1 MKNNIVFLPERA
13 TKGSSFQAIE
23 NKLFLR
29 TGCSGKLEIASK
41 NKLGFLKRKFVTK
54 IVFSCQTRMMLKL
67 FKENIRIA
75 FGSIRTQLLR
85 TILTVLIIAIGIT
98 ALVSI
103 LTVVSAL
110 ENTISSDFASMGAN
124 TFNINQYEN
133 EVRNNG
139 GQERKII
146 NPIIS
151 YPEAV
156 AFKNKYNYPFTETSL
171 SFKATSVAEV
181 KFGAIK
187 TDPENSIV
195 GVDEHFMTNSGL
207 ETSAGR
213 NFTGFDIDN
222 NAYVCIVGSDF
233 EKGLLKDVNP
243 IDKVISIR
251 GARFRVI
258 GVLKEKGSTFGNSQD
273 LRILI
278 PIQVARSLFTAPN
291 INYTMSIM
299 VSKKELL
306 DQAIDNAT
314 STMRRVRKLSP
325 IKDNNFGVVRSDD
338 LINRILGIT
347 KYLGLASWLIGIITV
362 LGSSIALMNIM
373 IVSVTERT
381 REIGVRKALG
391 AKKTTIAFQFFI
403 ETLLIGQLG
412 GLVGIIFGI
421 LIGFGIATAMSF
433 VFVIPWGAIM
443 AAFITSFI
451 VAIVSGLY
459 PAVKAAKLDPI
470 EALRYE

>member
-1 MKNNIVFLPERA
+1 
-13 TKGSSFQAIE
+13 
-23 NKLFLR
+23 
-29 TGCSGKLEIASK
+29 
-41 NKLGFLKRKFVTK
+41 
-54 IVFSCQTRMMLKL
+54 MLKL

-75 FGSIRTQLLR
+75 LGSIKTQLLR

-98 ALVSI
+98 ALVGI
-103 LTVVSAL
+103 LTVVAAL

-124 TFNINQYEN
+124 TFNVNQYEN
-133 EVRNNG
+133 TARRQG
-139 GQERKII
+139 GEERKII

-156 AFKNKYNYPFTETSL
+156 AFKNKYKYPFTETSL
-171 SFKATSVAEV
+171 SFTATTTAEV
-181 KFGAIK
+181 KYEGAK
-187 TDPENSIV
+187 TDPENAIV
-195 GVDEHFMTNSGL
+195 GVDEYFMTNSGL
-207 ETSAGR
+207 ETSSGR
-213 NFTGFDIDN
+213 NFTGFDIQN
-222 NAYVCIVGSDF
+222 NAYVCVVGSDF

-258 GVLKEKGSTFGNSQD
+258 GVLKEKGATFGNKQD

-291 INYTMSIM
+291 INYTTSVM
-299 VSKKELL
+299 VSRKELL
-306 DQAIDNAT
+306 DQAIDNAI
-314 STMRRVRKLSP
+314 STMRSVRKLSP
-325 IKDNNFGVVRSDD
+325 VKDNNFGVVRSDD

-362 LGSSIALMNIM
+362 FGSSIALMNIM

-391 AKKTTIAFQFFI
+391 AKKTTIAVQFFI

-421 LIGFGIATAMSF
+421 LIGFGIATAVDF
-433 VFVIPWGAIM
+433 VFVIPWGAIL
-443 AAFITSFI
+443 AAFITSFL
-451 VAIVSGLY
+451 VAIFSGLY
-459 PAVKAAKLDPI
+459 PAVKAAVLDPI

>member
-1 MKNNIVFLPERA
+1 
-13 TKGSSFQAIE
+13 
-23 NKLFLR
+23 
-29 TGCSGKLEIASK
+29 
-41 NKLGFLKRKFVTK
+41 
-54 IVFSCQTRMMLKL
+54 MMLNL
-67 FKENIRIA
+67 FKENVRIA
-75 FGSIRTQLLR
+75 IGSIRTQLLR
-85 TILTVLIIAIGIT
+85 TTLTVLIIAIGIT
-98 ALVSI
+98 ALVGI

-133 EVRNNG
+133 TTRRRGE
-139 GQERKII
+139 EREII

-156 AFKNKYNYPFTETSL
+156 AFKNKYKYPFTETSL
-171 SFKATSVAEV
+171 SFTATSAAEV
-181 KFGAIK
+181 KFEATK
-187 TDPENSIV
+187 TDPEISVV
-195 GVDEHFMTNSGL
+195 GVDEHFITNSGL
-207 ETSAGR
+207 ETKLGR
-213 NFTGFDIDN
+213 NFNGFDISN
-222 NAYVCIVGSDF
+222 NTYSCIVGSDF
-233 EKGLLKDVNP
+233 EKGLLKDINP
-243 IDKVISIR
+243 IDKIISIR
-251 GARFRVI
+251 GARFKVI
-258 GVLKEKGSTFGNSQD
+258 GMLKEKGSTFGNSQD
-273 LRILI
+273 LRVLI

-325 IKDNNFGVVRSDD
+325 LKDNNFGVVRSDD

-347 KYLGLASWLIGIITV
+347 KYLGLASWLIGIITI

-391 AKKTTIAFQFFI
+391 AKKSTVAFQFFI

-412 GLVGIIFGI
+412 GLMGIIFGI
-421 LIGFGIATAMSF
+421 LIGYGIASAMSF
-433 VFVIPWGAIM
+433 AFVIPWGAIF
-443 AAFITSFI
+443 AAFLTSFI
-451 VAIVSGLY
+451 VAIISGLY
-459 PAVKAAKLDPI
+459 PAIKASTLDPI

>member
-1 MKNNIVFLPERA
+1 
-13 TKGSSFQAIE
+13 
-23 NKLFLR
+23 
-29 TGCSGKLEIASK
+29 
-41 NKLGFLKRKFVTK
+41 
-54 IVFSCQTRMMLKL
+54 MMLKL

-75 FGSIRTQLLR
+75 FGSIKTQLLR

-98 ALVSI
+98 ALVGI
-103 LTVVSAL
+103 LTVVTAL
-110 ENTISSDFASMGAN
+110 ENTVSTNFASMGAN

-133 EVRNNG
+133 TVRNRG
-139 GQERKII
+139 GNEREVI

-156 AFKNKYNYPFTETSL
+156 AFKNKYKYPFTETSL
-171 SFKATSVAEV
+171 SFTATSKAEV
-181 KFGAIK
+181 KYLDQK
-187 TDPENSIV
+187 TDPEITIV
-195 GVDEHFMTNSGL
+195 GVDEHFIGNSGL
-207 ETSAGR
+207 EINSGR
-213 NFTGFDIDN
+213 SFNQFDIDN
-222 NAYVCIVGSDF
+222 NTYSCVVGSDF

-243 IDKVISIR
+243 IDKIISIR
-251 GARFRVI
+251 GARFKVI

-273 LRILI
+273 LRVLI

-291 INYTMSIM
+291 INYTMSVM

-306 DQAIDNAT
+306 DEAVDNAT
-314 STMRRVRKLSP
+314 STMRRVRKLNP
-325 IKDNNFGVVRSDD
+325 VRDNNFGIGRSDD

-347 KYLGLASWLIGIITV
+347 KYLGWASWIISIITI

-391 AKKTTIAFQFFI
+391 ATKITISVQFFI
-403 ETLLIGQLG
+403 ETLLIGQIG
-412 GLVGIIFGI
+412 GLVGIVLGI
-421 LIGFGIATAMSF
+421 LIGFAFAAAMSF
-433 VFVIPWGAIM
+433 AFVIPWMAIF
-443 AAFITSFI
+443 AAFGTSFM

-459 PAVKAAKLDPI
+459 PAIKASKLDPI

>member
-1 MKNNIVFLPERA
+1 
-13 TKGSSFQAIE
+13 
-23 NKLFLR
+23 
-29 TGCSGKLEIASK
+29 
-41 NKLGFLKRKFVTK
+41 
-54 IVFSCQTRMMLKL
+54 MLNL
-67 FKENIRIA
+67 FKENVKIA
-75 FGSIRTQLLR
+75 IGSVRTQLLR

-98 ALVSI
+98 ALVGI
-103 LTVVSAL
+103 LTVVAAL
-110 ENTISSDFASMGAN
+110 ENTLSADFASMGAN

-133 EVRNNG
+133 TTRNRGNE
-139 GQERKII
+139 EREII

-156 AFKNKYNYPFTETSL
+156 AFQDKFKYPFTETSL
-171 SFKATSVAEV
+171 SFTATSRAEV
-181 KFGAIK
+181 KYEANE
-187 TDPENSIV
+187 TDPEITVV
-195 GVDEHFMTNSGL
+195 GVDENFIPNSGL
-207 ETSAGR
+207 ETSLGR
-213 NFTGFDIDN
+213 NFNGFDIDN
-222 NAYVCIVGSDF
+222 NTYMCVVGSDF

-243 IDKVISIR
+243 INKIISIR
-251 GARFRVI
+251 GAKFKVI

-273 LRILI
+273 LRVLI

-291 INYTMSIM
+291 INYSLSVM
-299 VSKKELL
+299 VNKKELL
-306 DQAIDNAT
+306 EQAIDNAT

-325 IKDNNFGVVRSDD
+325 VKDNNFGVVRSDD
-338 LINRILGIT
+338 LINRILSIT
-347 KYLGLASWLIGIITV
+347 QYLGLASWLIGVITV

-391 AKKTTIAFQFFI
+391 AKKSTIAFQFFI

-412 GLVGIIFGI
+412 GLVGIVFGI
-421 LIGFGIATAMSF
+421 LIGFGIATAMYF
-433 VFVIPWGAIM
+433 TFVIPWGAIM

-459 PAVKAAKLDPI
+459 PAIKAAVLDPI